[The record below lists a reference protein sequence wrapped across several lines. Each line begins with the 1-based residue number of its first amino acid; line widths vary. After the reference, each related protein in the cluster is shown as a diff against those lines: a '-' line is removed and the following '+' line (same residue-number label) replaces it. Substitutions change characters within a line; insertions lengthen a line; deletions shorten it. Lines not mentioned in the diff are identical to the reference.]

1 MNRCSIALSSALFAS
16 WLGLLVILTPV
27 SAQAQANV
35 SPAASTPLP
44 QRIPPI
50 SARAQR
56 GVLRIVQPPEV
67 LLNSRPARLAPGAR
81 IRNRNNLIVVS
92 GALLGEDL
100 PVRYTLDPMGL
111 VHEVWV
117 LTAEEAARDPMPQ
130 LYSPAPLE

>member
-1 MNRCSIALSSALFAS
+1 MNRCSLSSPALLCSAFLGLMLALSPMAAPAQTPAGAS
-16 WLGLLVILTPV
+16 
-27 SAQAQANV
+27 
-35 SPAASTPLP
+35 PLP

-50 SARAQR
+50 SAKAQR

-111 VHEVWV
+111 LHEVWV

-130 LYSPAPLE
+130 PYTPPPQE